1 MYEHL
6 TRVAPVLTKG
16 KGSWPSVLEGSTCAD
31 STTLENSKK
40 KKKKT
45 TNTQKVQK
53 AKLDF
58 TKCWQLFTYNLHCTY
73 IYSTDSGLG
82 ALSSL
87 EDDLGR
93 WEDVCSL

>member
-1 MYEHL
+1 MYERL

-40 KKKKT
+40 KKKT
-45 TNTQKVQK
+45 TKTQKVQK

-58 TKCWQLFTYNLHCTY
+58 TKGWQLFTYNLHCIY
-73 IYSTDSGLG
+73 IYSIDSGLG

-87 EDDLGR
+87 EDDVGR
-93 WEDVCSL
+93 REHVCRF

>member
-1 MYEHL
+1 MRIQPL
-6 TRVAPVLTKG
+6 LKIV
-16 KGSWPSVLEGSTCAD
+16 
-31 STTLENSKK
+31 K

-45 TNTQKVQK
+45 TTKTQKVQK

-58 TKCWQLFTYNLHCTY
+58 SKGWQLFTYNLHCIY
-73 IYSTDSGLG
+73 IYSIDSGLG

-93 WEDVCSL
+93 WEHVCRL

>member
-45 TNTQKVQK
+45 TKTQKVQK

-58 TKCWQLFTYNLHCTY
+58 SKCWQLFTQFFHLRNKYNITHK
-73 IYSTDSGLG
+73 GK
-82 ALSSL
+82 
-87 EDDLGR
+87 
-93 WEDVCSL
+93 

>member
-1 MYEHL
+1 MRIHPL
-6 TRVAPVLTKG
+6 LKIV
-16 KGSWPSVLEGSTCAD
+16 
-31 STTLENSKK
+31 KK

-45 TNTQKVQK
+45 TKTQKVQK

-58 TKCWQLFTYNLHCTY
+58 TKCWQLFTYNLHYTY